1 MHMSCRDLI
10 ILEAKVWLLR
20 NGRCEILM
28 TGIVERSLNLIVY
41 NLVLE
46 LYVRG
51 GKFANH
57 VFLFCRNRLLL
68 CILTISKDVLG
79 RLPKVV
85 GIDVVELALWAK
97 VHGFL

>member
-10 ILEAKVWLLR
+10 TLEAKVWLLR

-28 TGIVERSLNLIVY
+28 TGIVERSVNLRVY
-41 NLVLE
+41 NLVVE

-57 VFLFCRNRLLL
+57 VMNKIMLRIMIGNR
-68 CILTISKDVLG
+68 
-79 RLPKVV
+79 
-85 GIDVVELALWAK
+85 
-97 VHGFL
+97 